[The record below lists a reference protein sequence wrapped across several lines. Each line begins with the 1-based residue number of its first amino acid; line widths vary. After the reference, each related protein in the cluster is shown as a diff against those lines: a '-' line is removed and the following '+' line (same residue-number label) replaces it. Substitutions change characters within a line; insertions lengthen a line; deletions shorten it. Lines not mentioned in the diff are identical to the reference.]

1 MAINYRKRHKPTG
14 LDAFEI
20 SVMPKI
26 YGLGAAVV
34 IVGALFK
41 IMHWPFAGPMLVV
54 GLGTEALIFAFS
66 AFMKPPQDPD
76 WTFVHPE
83 LSADNE
89 DFAEDGGESP
99 NGTNLTKSLDKMMS
113 EANISQDVISR
124 LGSGL
129 NNLTQ
134 SVHSLG
140 DLTNAAAVSN
150 EYTEN
155 VKNASKSLT
164 EMNKSYAKTVDA
176 MSEMANAS
184 QDAKEYHSQVQNI
197 TKNLGALNA
206 VYEMELQDA
215 NNHLKAMNKFY
226 ANLSSAMD
234 SMAEA
239 SKDTQVLRDEVSK
252 LSKNLSS
259 LNNVYGNMLTAMKG

>member
-1 MAINYRKRHKPTG
+1 MAVNYRKRHVPQG
-14 LDAFEI
+14 LDKFEI
-20 SVMPKI
+20 TVMPKI
-26 YGLGAAVV
+26 YGIGAAVV

-54 GLGTEALIFAFS
+54 GLGTEALIFLAS
-66 AFMKPPQDPD
+66 AFMKVPTEPD
-76 WTFVHPE
+76 WTFVHPQ
-83 LSADNE
+83 LAADESDYE
-89 DFAEDGGESP
+89 DNGAEPTGI
-99 NGTNLTKSLDKMMS
+99 NLTKSLDKMMHD
-113 EANISQDVISR
+113 ANINQDVITR

-129 NNLTQ
+129 NNLSTT
-134 SVHSLG
+134 VHSLG
-140 DLTNAAAVSN
+140 DLTNSAVASN

-155 VKNASKSLT
+155 VKNASKSLV

-234 SMAEA
+234 SMSEA
-239 SKDTQVLRDEVSK
+239 SKDTQTLRDEVSK

>member
-1 MAINYRKRHKPTG
+1 MSTQKGGFLET
-14 LDAFEI
+14 FEFKI
-20 SVMPKI
+20 MPMV
-26 YGLGAAVV
+26 YGIGAAIV

-54 GLGTEALIFAFS
+54 GLGTEALIFLFS
-66 AFMKPPQDPD
+66 AFLPVHRDPD
-76 WTFVHPE
+76 WSRVYPQ
-83 LSADNE
+83 LSEEYDGFFAAD
-89 DFAEDGGESP
+89 
-99 NGTNLTKSLDKMMS
+99 
-113 EANISQDVISR
+113 EANSTNVTKKLDDMMKEAGVNQDVINR

-134 SVHSLG
+134 SVHGLS
-140 DLTNAAAVSN
+140 DLTNASVATN
-150 EYTEN
+150 EYAAN
-155 VKNASKSLT
+155 VKNASNSIT

-176 MSEMANAS
+176 MSSMANAS
-184 QDAKEYHSQVQNI
+184 TEAKEYHAQVQNI

-215 NNHLKAMNKFY
+215 NNHLRAMNKFY

-234 SMAEA
+234 NMSQA
-239 SKDTQVLRDEVSK
+239 SSDTQTLRDEISK
-252 LSKNLSS
+252 LSKNLTT

>member
-1 MAINYRKRHKPTG
+1 MGVNYRRRHVPTG
-14 LDAFEI
+14 MEKFELTI
-20 SVMPKI
+20 MPKI

-41 IMHWPFAGPMLVV
+41 IMHWPGADIALIG
-54 GLGTEALIFAFS
+54 GLGTEAIIFAFS
-66 AFMKPPQDPD
+66 AFQAPPQDPD
-76 WTFVHPE
+76 WTFVHPQ
-83 LSADNE
+83 LAADE
-89 DFAEDGGESP
+89 YEEQGLESP
-99 NGTNLTKSLDKMMS
+99 TGQGLTKSLDKMMHD
-113 EANISQDVISR
+113 ANINQDLVSR

-134 SVHSLG
+134 SVHNLG
-140 DLTNAAAVSN
+140 DLTNSAVASN
-150 EYTEN
+150 EYAEN
-155 VKNASKSLT
+155 VKIASKSIV

-184 QDAKEYHSQVQNI
+184 QDAKEYHHQVQNI

-234 SMAEA
+234 SMSEA
-239 SKDTQVLRDEVSK
+239 SKDTQTLRDEVAK
-252 LSKNLSS
+252 LSKNLST
-259 LNNVYGNMLTAMKG
+259 LNNVYGGMLSAMKG

>member
-1 MAINYRKRHKPTG
+1 MGVNYKKRHVPTG
-14 LDAFEI
+14 MEKFEI

-41 IMHWPFAGPMLVV
+41 IMHWPFAGPMLVI

-66 AFMKPPQDPD
+66 AFMAPPSDPD
-76 WTFVHPE
+76 WTFVYPQLAGE
-83 LSADNE
+83 ETD
-89 DFAEDGGESP
+89 DTIESP
-99 NGTNLTKSLDKMMS
+99 TGEGLTKSLDKMMHD
-113 EANISQDVISR
+113 ANISQDLVSR

-134 SVHSLG
+134 SVHNLG
-140 DLTNAAAVSN
+140 DLTNSAVASN
-150 EYTEN
+150 EYAEN
-155 VKNASKSLT
+155 VKTASKSIV

-176 MSEMANAS
+176 MSEMANAT
-184 QDAKEYHSQVQNI
+184 QDAKEYHHQVQNI

-234 SMAEA
+234 SMSEA
-239 SKDTQVLRDEVSK
+239 SKDTQTLRDEVSK
-252 LSKNLSS
+252 LSKNLSA
-259 LNNVYGNMLTAMKG
+259 LNNVYGNMLSAMKG

>member
-1 MAINYRKRHKPTG
+1 MSTEKGGFMVT
-14 LDAFEI
+14 FEDKI
-20 SVMPKI
+20 MPKI

-66 AFMKPPQDPD
+66 AFMPLHKDPD
-76 WTFVHPE
+76 WTKVYPQ
-83 LSADNE
+83 LAE
-89 DFAEDGGESP
+89 DFSGDEGYENPTGE
-99 NGTNLTKSLDKMMS
+99 GLTKSLDKMMHD
-113 EANISQDVISR
+113 ANINQDVVTR

-140 DLTNAAAVSN
+140 DLTNAAAASN
-150 EYTEN
+150 EYTDN
-155 VKNASKSLT
+155 VKNASKSLV

-184 QDAKEYHSQVQNI
+184 QDAKEYHHQVQNI

-234 SMAEA
+234 SMSEA
-239 SKDTQVLRDEVSK
+239 SKDTQTLRDEVSK

-259 LNNVYGNMLTAMKG
+259 LNNVYGNMLSAMKG

>member
-1 MAINYRKRHKPTG
+1 
-14 LDAFEI
+14 
-20 SVMPKI
+20 MPKI

-54 GLGTEALIFAFS
+54 GLGTEAIIFAFS
-66 AFMKPPQDPD
+66 AFMAVPTEPD
-76 WTFVHPE
+76 WTFVHPQ
-83 LSADNE
+83 LSADE
-89 DFAEDGGESP
+89 KDGDGIDENPTGE
-99 NGTNLTKSLDKMMS
+99 GLTKSLDKMMHD
-113 EANISQDVISR
+113 ADINQDLVTR

-134 SVHSLG
+134 SVHNLG
-140 DLTNAAAVSN
+140 DLTNSAAASN
-150 EYTEN
+150 EYAEN
-155 VKNASKSLT
+155 VKVASKSIL
-164 EMNKSYAKTVDA
+164 EMNKSYAKTVEA
-176 MSEMANAS
+176 MSEMSNAT
-184 QDAKEYHSQVQNI
+184 QDAKEYHHQVQNI

-234 SMAEA
+234 SMSEA
-239 SKDTQVLRDEVSK
+239 SKDTQVLRDEVGK

>member
-1 MAINYRKRHKPTG
+1 MGASYRRRHVPTG
-14 LDAFEI
+14 LEKFEI
-20 SVMPKI
+20 TVMPKI

-41 IMHWPFAGPMLVV
+41 IMHWPGADIALIG
-54 GLGTEALIFAFS
+54 GLGTEALIFGFS
-66 AFMKPPQDPD
+66 AFMAPPQDPD
-76 WTFVHPE
+76 WTFVHPQ
-83 LSADNE
+83 LAADDYE
-89 DFAEDGGESP
+89 EGHESP
-99 NGTNLTKSLDKMMS
+99 TGEGLTKSLDKMMHD
-113 EANISQDVISR
+113 ANINQDVVSR

-140 DLTNAAAVSN
+140 DLTNAAAASN
-150 EYTEN
+150 EYTDN
-155 VKNASKSLT
+155 VKNASKSLV

-184 QDAKEYHSQVQNI
+184 QDAKEYHHQVQNI

-234 SMAEA
+234 SMSEA
-239 SKDTQVLRDEVSK
+239 SKDTQTLRDEVSK

-259 LNNVYGNMLTAMKG
+259 LNNVYGNMLSAMKG

>member
-1 MAINYRKRHKPTG
+1 MAINYRKRHEPKG

-26 YGLGAAVV
+26 YGIGAAVV

-54 GLGTEALIFAFS
+54 GLGTEALIFLAS
-66 AFMKPPQDPD
+66 AFMAPPQDPD

-83 LSADNE
+83 LGADE
-89 DFAEDGGESP
+89 SEYDDSGETP
-99 NGTNLTKSLDKMMS
+99 TGINLTKSLDKMMS
-113 EANISQDVISR
+113 DANINQDVITR

-129 NNLTQ
+129 NNLSTT
-134 SVHSLG
+134 VHSLG
-140 DLTNAAAVSN
+140 DLTNSAVASN

-155 VKNASKSLT
+155 VKNASKSLV

-234 SMAEA
+234 SMSEA
-239 SKDTQVLRDEVSK
+239 SKDTQTLRDEVSK

>member
-1 MAINYRKRHKPTG
+1 MAIHYRKRHVPKG

-20 SVMPKI
+20 TIMPKI
-26 YGLGAAVV
+26 YGIGAAVV

-54 GLGTEALIFAFS
+54 GLGTEALIFLAS
-66 AFMKPPQDPD
+66 AFMAPPQDPD
-76 WTFVHPE
+76 WTFVHPQ
-83 LSADNE
+83 LAADE
-89 DFAEDGGESP
+89 HGDGTEENPTGE
-99 NGTNLTKSLDKMMS
+99 GLTKSLDKMMHD
-113 EANISQDVISR
+113 ANINQDLVSR

-129 NNLTQ
+129 THLTE
-134 SVHSLG
+134 SVHNLG
-140 DLTNAAAVSN
+140 DLTNSAAASS
-150 EYTEN
+150 EYAEN
-155 VKNASKSLT
+155 VKSASKSIV

-184 QDAKEYHSQVQNI
+184 QDAKEYHHQVQNI

-234 SMAEA
+234 SMSEA
-239 SKDTQVLRDEVSK
+239 SKDTQVLREEVGK
-252 LSKNLSS
+252 LSKNLST
-259 LNNVYGNMLTAMKG
+259 LNNVYGNMLTAMKN

>member
-1 MAINYRKRHKPTG
+1 MGANYRRRHVPTG
-14 LDAFEI
+14 LEKFEI
-20 SVMPKI
+20 TVMPKI

-41 IMHWPFAGPMLVV
+41 IMHWPFAGPMLVI

-66 AFMKPPQDPD
+66 AFMAPPQDPD
-76 WTFVHPE
+76 WTFVYPQLAGE
-83 LSADNE
+83 ETDDAI
-89 DFAEDGGESP
+89 ESP
-99 NGTNLTKSLDKMMS
+99 TGEGLTKSLDKMMHD
-113 EANISQDVISR
+113 ANINQDLVSR

-134 SVHSLG
+134 SVHNLG
-140 DLTNAAAVSN
+140 DLTNSAVASN
-150 EYTEN
+150 EYAEN
-155 VKNASKSLT
+155 VKTASKSIV

-184 QDAKEYHSQVQNI
+184 QDAKEYHHQVQNI

-234 SMAEA
+234 SMSEA
-239 SKDTQVLRDEVSK
+239 SKDTQTLRDEVSK

-259 LNNVYGNMLTAMKG
+259 LNNVYGNMLSAMKG

>member
-1 MAINYRKRHKPTG
+1 MAIHYRKRHEPKG
-14 LDAFEI
+14 LDKFEI
-20 SVMPKI
+20 TVMPKI
-26 YGLGAAVV
+26 YGIGAAVV

-54 GLGTEALIFAFS
+54 GLGTEALIFLAS
-66 AFMKPPQDPD
+66 AFMAPPQDPD
-76 WTFVHPE
+76 WTFVHPQ
-83 LSADNE
+83 LAADE
-89 DFAEDGGESP
+89 YEGESIESP
-99 NGTNLTKSLDKMMS
+99 TGEGLTKSLDKMMHD
-113 EANISQDVISR
+113 ANINQDVVSR

-140 DLTNAAAVSN
+140 DLTNSAVASN

-155 VKNASKSLT
+155 VKNASKSLV

-184 QDAKEYHSQVQNI
+184 QDAKEYHHQVQNI

-234 SMAEA
+234 SMSEA
-239 SKDTQVLRDEVSK
+239 SKDTQTLRDEVSK

>member
-1 MAINYRKRHKPTG
+1 MIKYKVRHEPKG
-14 LDAFEI
+14 FMEI
-20 SVMPKI
+20 LEYKAMPLI

-66 AFMKPPQDPD
+66 AFMPSHPEPD
-76 WTFVHPE
+76 WTYVHPQMA
-83 LSADNE
+83 ADE
-89 DFAEDGGESP
+89 TDEDGHEGATSE
-99 NGTNLTKSLDKMMS
+99 GLTKSLDKMMHD
-113 EANISQDVISR
+113 ANINQDVVTR

-140 DLTNAAAVSN
+140 DLTNAAAASS
-150 EYTEN
+150 EYADN
-155 VKNASKSLT
+155 VKNASKSIV

-176 MSEMANAS
+176 MSDMANAS
-184 QDAKEYHSQVQNI
+184 QDAKEYHHQVQNI

-234 SMAEA
+234 SMSEA
-239 SKDTQVLRDEVSK
+239 SKDTQVLKEEVGK

-259 LNNVYGNMLTAMKG
+259 LNNVYGNMLTAMKNN

>member
-1 MAINYRKRHKPTG
+1 MGANYRRRHVPTG
-14 LDAFEI
+14 LEKFEI
-20 SVMPKI
+20 TVMPKI
-26 YGLGAAVV
+26 YGIGAAVV

-54 GLGTEALIFAFS
+54 GLGTEALIFLAS
-66 AFMKPPQDPD
+66 AFMAPPQDPD
-76 WTFVHPE
+76 WTFVHPQ
-83 LSADNE
+83 LAADE
-89 DFAEDGGESP
+89 VDDTVESP
-99 NGTNLTKSLDKMMS
+99 TGEGLTKSLDKMMHD
-113 EANISQDVISR
+113 ANINQDLVTR

-134 SVHSLG
+134 SVHNLG
-140 DLTNAAAVSN
+140 DLTNSAVASN
-150 EYTEN
+150 EYAEN
-155 VKNASKSLT
+155 VKTASKSIV

-176 MSEMANAS
+176 MSEMANAT
-184 QDAKEYHSQVQNI
+184 QDAKEYHHQVQNI

-234 SMAEA
+234 SMSEA
-239 SKDTQVLRDEVSK
+239 SKDTQTLRDEVSK

-259 LNNVYGNMLTAMKG
+259 LNNVYGNMLSAMKG

>member
-1 MAINYRKRHKPTG
+1 MGANYRRRHEPVG
-14 LDAFEI
+14 LEKFELT
-20 SVMPKI
+20 VMPKI

-41 IMHWPFAGPMLVV
+41 IMHWPGADVALIG
-54 GLGTEALIFAFS
+54 GLGTEALIFGFS

-83 LSADNE
+83 LA
-89 DFAEDGGESP
+89 AEEHEEEGYESP
-99 NGTNLTKSLDKMMS
+99 TGEGLTKSLDKMMHDAS
-113 EANISQDVISR
+113 ISQDLVSR

-129 NNLTQ
+129 TNLTQ
-134 SVHSLG
+134 TVHSLG
-140 DLTNAAAVSN
+140 DLTNSAVASN

-155 VKNASKSLT
+155 VKTASKSIA
-164 EMNKSYAKTVDA
+164 EMNKSYAKTAEA
-176 MSEMANAS
+176 MSSMADAS
-184 QDAKEYHSQVQNI
+184 QDAKEYHHQVQNI

-234 SMAEA
+234 SMSEA
-239 SKDTQVLRDEVSK
+239 SKDTSILRDEVAK

-259 LNNVYGNMLTAMKG
+259 LNNVYGNMLTAMKS

>member
-1 MAINYRKRHKPTG
+1 MAINYRRRHAPEG
-14 LDAFEI
+14 LEKFELT
-20 SVMPKI
+20 VMPKI

-41 IMHWPFAGPMLVV
+41 IMHWPGADIALIG
-54 GLGTEALIFAFS
+54 GLGTEAVIFAFS
-66 AFMKPPQDPD
+66 AFMAPPQDPD
-76 WTFVHPE
+76 WRFVHPE
-83 LSADNE
+83 LDAGEEESYDSPTG
-89 DFAEDGGESP
+89 DG
-99 NGTNLTKSLDKMMS
+99 LTKSLDKMMHD
-113 EANISQDVISR
+113 ANINQDVVTR

-140 DLTNAAAVSN
+140 DLTNSAVASN
-150 EYTEN
+150 EYAEN
-155 VKNASKSLT
+155 VKTASKT
-164 EMNKSYAKTVDA
+164 IVEMNKSYAKTAEAMAGMADA
-176 MSEMANAS
+176 SS
-184 QDAKEYHSQVQNI
+184 DAKEYHSQVQNI

-234 SMAEA
+234 SMSEA
-239 SKDTQVLRDEVSK
+239 SKDTQTLRDEVSK

>member
-1 MAINYRKRHKPTG
+1 MSTEKGGFMET
-14 LDAFEI
+14 FENNI
-20 SVMPKI
+20 MPKI

-66 AFMKPPQDPD
+66 AFMPLHKDPEWSRVYPQ
-76 WTFVHPE
+76 
-83 LSADNE
+83 LADDYE
-89 DFAEDGGESP
+89 GGYGDDATTSE
-99 NGTNLTKSLDKMMS
+99 GATKSLDKLFKDAS
-113 EANISQDVISR
+113 INEDVIGR
-124 LGSGL
+124 LGTGL
-129 NNLTQ
+129 NNLT
-134 SVHSLG
+134 STVHSLG
-140 DLTNAAAVSN
+140 DLTNAAVASN
-150 EYTEN
+150 EYADN
-155 VKNASKSLT
+155 VKNASKSLI

-184 QDAKEYHSQVQNI
+184 QDAKEYHHQVQNI

-226 ANLSSAMD
+226 GNLSGAMD

-239 SKDTQVLRDEVSK
+239 SKDTQTLREEVGK
-252 LSKNLSS
+252 LSKNLAS
-259 LNNVYGNMLTAMKG
+259 LNGVYGNMLTAMKG

>member
-1 MAINYRKRHKPTG
+1 MGANYRRRHVPTG
-14 LDAFEI
+14 LEKFEI
-20 SVMPKI
+20 TVMPKI

-41 IMHWPFAGPMLVV
+41 IMHWPFAGPMLVI

-66 AFMKPPQDPD
+66 AFMAPPQDPD
-76 WTFVHPE
+76 WTFVHPQ
-83 LSADNE
+83 LAADE
-89 DFAEDGGESP
+89 TDDTLESP
-99 NGTNLTKSLDKMMS
+99 TGEGLTKSLDKMMHD
-113 EANISQDVISR
+113 ANINQDLVSR

-134 SVHSLG
+134 SVHNLG
-140 DLTNAAAVSN
+140 DLTNSAVASN
-150 EYTEN
+150 EYAEN
-155 VKNASKSLT
+155 VKTASKSIV

-184 QDAKEYHSQVQNI
+184 QDAKEYHHQVQNI

-234 SMAEA
+234 SMSEA
-239 SKDTQVLRDEVSK
+239 SKDTQTLRDEVSK

-259 LNNVYGNMLTAMKG
+259 LNNVYGNMLSAMKG

>member
-1 MAINYRKRHKPTG
+1 MSTKKGGFLETFEFG
-14 LDAFEI
+14 L
-20 SVMPKI
+20 MPKV
-26 YGLGAAVV
+26 YGIGAAVV

-54 GLGTEALIFAFS
+54 GLGTEALIFLAS
-66 AFMKPPQDPD
+66 AFLPVHKDPD
-76 WTFVHPE
+76 WSKVYPQ
-83 LSADNE
+83 LAE
-89 DFAEDGGESP
+89 DFDGDYGDETEPTGS
-99 NGTNLTKSLDKMMS
+99 NLTKSLDKMMND
-113 EANISQDVISR
+113 ANINQDVITR
-124 LGSGL
+124 LGTGL
-129 NNLTQ
+129 NNLSST
-134 SVHSLG
+134 VHSLG
-140 DLTNAAAVSN
+140 DLTNSAVASN

-155 VKNASKSLT
+155 VKNASKALL

-234 SMAEA
+234 SMSEA
-239 SKDTQVLRDEVSK
+239 SKDTQTLRDEVSK